1 MGKPL
6 LTDDI
11 IERANRGERFD
22 SDYDERFDE
31 QETRDITAEET
42 SSNLSQSELWS
53 SKKNKPFVKSR
64 RIENAKRNAF
74 QAKINRILFIV
85 FVLFALLLAAIF
97 YL

>member
-22 SDYDERFDE
+22 SDYDKPFDE
-31 QETRDITAEET
+31 QETRDIIAEET
-42 SSNLSQSELWS
+42 PSNLSQSGRWS
-53 SKKNKPFVKSR
+53 SKQHKPFVKSR

-74 QAKINRILFIV
+74 QTKINRILVIV